1 MSTRKFTD
9 WNNCTGD
16 IHNGILIMKQM
27 LIDIDTMMEDYELTP
42 EKIEYLKKCKE
53 EIAAIY
59 SKYEGKGYSLSSKIN
74 EEIHSPEVINYLY
87 EHNKYPE
94 NPSKTFME
102 VTADFEVCFD
112 IEQQIHDDIVVPIWE
127 EYLTSGEKDLELG
140 EDFAYVIHSG
150 MGFIILPNMPGYRD
164 NIYNNT
170 SYISSSLLTSKH
182 MSMYNNQV
190 GLIMKV
196 NKDNLLAAS
205 AIDCVARTENS
216 LSVNNVRHHEGGYIS
231 VGYSHGIGN
240 GDIVTKILTPKAI
253 ERESIKQAVERD
265 GEILNYSGGKIINEI
280 DIFKPAVEVD
290 GVFLK
295 SNGCDILLNEYLA
308 AKQMEQAYGKKLRI
322 INQSVYRKK
331 EGLTPC
337 TKEDIDVF
345 KQMIAYY
352 QDEKNYDFIK
362 RDPEFIS
369 ELLDMYWAEVV
380 EPNGYEEQVKSQI
393 RDTFDKMQEYS
404 KKVIKQRDT
413 GTLGESDGQEPFDD

>member
-1 MSTRKFTD
+1 M
-9 WNNCTGD
+9 
-16 IHNGILIMKQM
+16 
-27 LIDIDTMMEDYELTP
+27 
-42 EKIEYLKKCKE
+42 
-53 EIAAIY
+53 
-59 SKYEGKGYSLSSKIN
+59 
-74 EEIHSPEVINYLY
+74 Y

-140 EDFAYVIHSG
+140 EDFAYVVHSG